1 MSQEDLPLVTP
12 LQMALALKA
21 LTTAYKEVKKYQR
34 KRTKKSRSKHT
45 AVTTQKSSRGR
56 YQ

>member
-1 MSQEDLPLVTP
+1 MVTP

-21 LTTAYKEVKKYQR
+21 LTTAYKLVKQYQR
-34 KRTKKSRSKHT
+34 TRTKPRRSKHT

-56 YQ
+56 YE